1 MTNPVA
7 YPRRGIDAIP
17 RPTRLEMI
25 SMIAVAA
32 ALVIYLPILLHR
44 TAHNLGD
51 VQVFFRAAW
60 AVWTGYPLYQVVDDH
75 GWSYHYPPTFAI
87 LMGPFADPLPG
98 YPALPWALPFA
109 ASVGVFYAL
118 SVAAM
123 VLAAH
128 VWATALEDHSGIVP
142 AGDQSGWWG
151 LRIAPILLFAPFFGA
166 SFARGQPTTIL
177 ILLACIFL
185 KFYADRR
192 VIVASAALALAIT
205 IKIFPAALLIIP
217 LLRRDVATLAWTAAW
232 CAIFLLA
239 LPAAVLGI
247 DQTIELYR
255 TLWVERLS
263 GIADGALASR
273 VEVEISPWSNDMVAF
288 GSMLG
293 RTFAEPT
300 ADMPYRLPQWAHAVQ
315 LAFDLVIVG
324 LFVALG
330 RGRFWNWSR
339 RQPDSPYAILVA
351 GAVVYAVLPAILPV
365 AQPHYWA
372 QAAPL
377 FTVLLV
383 EHWRRAATVAPSVSL
398 IGWAVVAL
406 LAYIATGVSFWEPL
420 RNHGPTTLVMLTL
433 VAAGF
438 VVLARAFPA
447 RREPDAGSTTA

>member
-60 AVWTGYPLYQVVDDH
+60 AVWTGYPLYQVVDNH

-123 VLAAH
+123 LLAAH
-128 VWATALEDHSGIVP
+128 VWAKALEDHSGIAP
-142 AGDQSGWWG
+142 AGGQSGWWG
-151 LRIAPILLFAPFFGA
+151 LRIAPILLLAPYFGA

-185 KFYADRR
+185 KSYADRR
-192 VIVASAALALAIT
+192 VIVASAALALAIA

-217 LLRRDVATLAWTAAW
+217 LLRRDIATLAGRQPGARFSCSPCRPLSSVSIRRSSSTGRCGSSGSRASPTAPW
-232 CAIFLLA
+232 R
-239 LPAAVLGI
+239 AASKSR
-247 DQTIELYR
+247 YR
-255 TLWVERLS
+255 R
-263 GIADGALASR
+263 
-273 VEVEISPWSNDMVAF
+273 
-288 GSMLG
+288 G
-293 RTFAEPT
+293 RTTWWRSARCSGAPLPNLQPTCPT
-300 ADMPYRLPQWAHAVQ
+300 ACRN
-315 LAFDLVIVG
+315 
-324 LFVALG
+324 G
-330 RGRFWNWSR
+330 RRPCSW
-339 RQPDSPYAILVA
+339 
-351 GAVVYAVLPAILPV
+351 
-365 AQPHYWA
+365 H
-372 QAAPL
+372 
-377 FTVLLV
+377 
-383 EHWRRAATVAPSVSL
+383 
-398 IGWAVVAL
+398 
-406 LAYIATGVSFWEPL
+406 
-420 RNHGPTTLVMLTL
+420 
-433 VAAGF
+433 
-438 VVLARAFPA
+438 
-447 RREPDAGSTTA
+447 STW